1 MFEQSFGPA
10 VSLGTTAV
18 NVDANDGDDDN
29 VVPIRPPMPRQPQ
42 VQAVL
47 HPQAQAVS
55 QAVGNAQPVPYTQA
69 QLQAQ
74 SPMGL
79 GAIPPLRDLALHLA
93 PLLTAGVG
101 GALAGFLAT
110 KDVRG
115 AILGGSTT
123 LGFVALVRALSGGMY
138 GIPMQLRMVDGA
150 LAVAGSVGAGY
161 IYFLK
166 PGKTAKK
173 VRVPR
178 KRIQFLQREDDD
190 EELDEVEEASE

>member
-18 NVDANDGDDDN
+18 NVDDDDDDN

-47 HPQAQAVS
+47 HPQAVS

-79 GAIPPLRDLALHLA
+79 GVIPPLRDLALHLA

-173 VRVPR
+173 VRAPR